1 MKLSYIVENLK
12 DGGTLIRNIAS
23 HIFEPILALMK
34 DKRLDEW
41 AAEEDPSRPLK
52 TLNFKKLFAAF
63 LKRRDAKSWASIK
76 KLIADELINILNSK
90 GNEQIRAEYED
101 FLKDIVQVLQ
111 IDDNIVISALL
122 DIDPNLL
129 TATPLAPIALNN
141 SKREEFKK
149 VAQPNGLITMAG
161 LLKDINPTKMKDWMR
176 LLGKDGNSMFDTIRK
191 AFPGSYKKR
200 F

>member
-1 MKLSYIVENLK
+1 MKLSSILENLK
-12 DGGTLIRNIAS
+12 DGGTLVRNIAS
-23 HIFEPILALMK
+23 HIFEPILTLVK

-41 AAEEDPSRPLK
+41 AALEDPEQPNK

-76 KLIADELINILNSK
+76 KLIAEELTSILNSK

-101 FLKDIVQVLQ
+101 FLKDIVQVQQ

-122 DIDPNLL
+122 DIDPNKL
-129 TATPLAPIALNN
+129 TSTPLAPIALNN

-161 LLKDINPTKMKDWMR
+161 LLKDVNPTKMKDWMR
-176 LLGKDGNSMFDTIRK
+176 LLGKDGNRMFDTIRK